1 MAAEGSYQASTYNLE
16 LDAEIQRLKN
26 QVLLS
31 WEKEARNLT
40 WFGLA
45 DGMNVLEAGSGPGF
59 FTEKLLELL
68 PNSSVTAVE
77 IDPVLHEKAVAYLQD
92 KGGDRVDRIQ
102 ASVADTGLDDN
113 TFDFAIARL
122 LFVHLPDPV
131 AAAREIFRILKPGG
145 KLVIIDSDADLFWL
159 TNPPLSVEIVRE
171 KFKQVMA
178 SRGGNLCVGRNLC
191 HILKEAGFCSVD
203 LEAVVSHSDLIGIE
217 AFQPLLDSGPI
228 LQMVKQ
234 GLISESEIES
244 YLVSRD
250 EFVAAGDRSMMSFW
264 LMACGEKNNKI
275 NTNFSQN
282 IDVLPQQNF

>member
-1 MAAEGSYQASTYNLE
+1 MQAKGSYKASTYNLE
-16 LDAEIQRLKN
+16 FEAEIQRFKA

-31 WEKEARNLT
+31 WGKEARTLK

-59 FTEKLLELL
+59 FSEKLLELL

-77 IDPVLHEKAVAYLQD
+77 IDPVLHEKAVGYLQD
-92 KGGDRVDRIQ
+92 KGGDRVNHVQ
-102 ASVADTGLDDN
+102 ASVAETGLPAN
-113 TFDFAIARL
+113 SFDFAIARL

-159 TNPPLSVEIVRE
+159 TSPPLSVEIVRE

-178 SRGGNLCVGRNLC
+178 SRNGNLSIGRNLC
-191 HILKEAGFCSVD
+191 RLLKEAGFVNVD
-203 LEAVVSHSDLIGIE
+203 LESVVSHSDIIGIE
-217 AFQPLLDSGPI
+217 AFEPLLDSGPI

-234 GLISESEIES
+234 GLIAESEIES

-250 EFVAAGDRSMMSFW
+250 KFLAEGDRLMMSFW
-264 LMACGEKNNKI
+264 LMACGEKN
-275 NTNFSQN
+275 Q
-282 IDVLPQQNF
+282 

>member
-1 MAAEGSYQASTYNLE
+1 MQGKGSYQASTYNLE
-16 LDAEIQRLKN
+16 LEAEIQRLKA

-31 WEKEARNLT
+31 WEKESRTLN

-59 FTEKLLELL
+59 FTEQLLELL
-68 PNSSVTAVE
+68 PNSSITAVE

-92 KGGDRVDRIQ
+92 KGGDRVNRIQ

-159 TNPPLSVEIVRE
+159 TNPALSVQIVRE

-178 SRGGNLCVGRNLC
+178 SRGGDLSVGRKLC
-191 HILKEAGFCSVD
+191 QILKEAGFGSID
-203 LEAVVSHSDLIGIE
+203 LEAVVTHSDIIGIE
-217 AFQPLLDSGPI
+217 AFEPLLDSGPI

-234 GLISESEIES
+234 GLISESEIAS

-264 LMACGEKNNKI
+264 LMACGEKN
-275 NTNFSQN
+275 Q
-282 IDVLPQQNF
+282 

>member
-1 MAAEGSYQASTYNLE
+1 MVGEGSYKANTYNLE
-16 LDAEIQRLKN
+16 FEGEIQRLKA

-31 WEKEARNLT
+31 WEKEARTLT

-92 KGGDRVDRIQ
+92 KGGDRVNRIQ
-102 ASVADTGLDDN
+102 ASVANTGLDDN

-122 LFVHLPDPV
+122 LFLHLPDPV

-145 KLVIIDSDADLFWL
+145 KLVIIDADGDLFWL
-159 TNPPLSVEIVRE
+159 TDPPLSVETL
-171 KFKQVMA
+171 KKKLNQVTA
-178 SRGGNLCVGRNLC
+178 LRGGNAYFGRHLCRL
-191 HILKEAGFCSVD
+191 LKETGFVSVD
-203 LEAVVSHSDLIGIE
+203 LEVAVSHSDIIGIE
-217 AFQPLLDSGPI
+217 AFEPLLDTGPI

-234 GLISESEIES
+234 GLISESDIES

-250 EFVAAGDRSMMSFW
+250 EFLAAGDRRLMMSFG
-264 LMACGEKNNKI
+264 LMACGEKH
-275 NTNFSQN
+275 Q
-282 IDVLPQQNF
+282 